1 MTQSAV
7 LVKSQVV
14 MSDSEIKL
22 DVLAVFSHPD
32 DAELSVSGTLL
43 KLKSLGYRTGVLD
56 MTRGEMGTRGTPEI
70 RDAESVEAARIMK
83 LDVRL
88 NLGQPDGHIWLT
100 EEARTAVVRVIRSHQ
115 PNVLL
120 TTHWDDPHP
129 DHANTCRIV
138 REAARLAT
146 MARYDEEG
154 NQKPVHM
161 PALMHSLFS
170 RHVVPSFTVD
180 VSDFV
185 DEKMAAIKAHESQ
198 FFRPDS
204 KEPSTRISEQGFLD
218 QIEYRMRYF
227 GSLIGV
233 IAGEPFYVREAL
245 NVDDPVALLTRSM
258 NIYS

>member
-1 MTQSAV
+1 MT
-7 LVKSQVV
+7 
-14 MSDSEIKL
+14 DTPIDL

-43 KLKSLGYRTGVLD
+43 RLKSLGYRTGVLD
-56 MTRGEMGTRGTPEI
+56 MTRGEMGTRGTPET
-70 RDAESVEAARIMK
+70 RAEESIEAARIMK
-83 LDVRL
+83 VDLRL

-100 EEARTAVVRVIRSHQ
+100 EDARTAVVRVLRSHK
-115 PNVLL
+115 PKIVL

-129 DHANTCRIV
+129 DHANTSRIV

-146 MARYDEEG
+146 MARYDEQG
-154 NQKPVHM
+154 NQKPARM
-161 PALMHSLFS
+161 PEIMHSLFS
-170 RHVVPSFTVD
+170 RRVVPSFIVD

-185 DEKMAAIKAHESQ
+185 EEKMAAIKAHASQ
-198 FFRPDS
+198 FYRPES
-204 KEPSTRISEQGFLD
+204 KEPTTRISEQGFLD

-233 IAGEPFYVREAL
+233 AAGEPFYVREAL
-245 NVDDPVALLTRSM
+245 NVDDPVALLTRPM

>member
-1 MTQSAV
+1 MAD
-7 LVKSQVV
+7 SQI
-14 MSDSEIKL
+14 DL

-43 KLKSLGYRTGVLD
+43 KSKSLGYHTGVLD
-56 MTRGEMGTRGTPEI
+56 MTRGEMGTRGTA
-70 RDAESVEAARIMK
+70 RMRAEEALEAARIMK

-88 NLGQPDGHIWLT
+88 NLEQPDGHIWPT
-100 EEARTAVVRVIRSHQ
+100 EESRTALVRVIRSYK
-115 PNVLL
+115 PKVLL

-129 DHANTCRIV
+129 DHANTSRIV

-154 NQKPVHM
+154 NQQPVKM

-170 RHVVPSFTVD
+170 RNVAPSFIVD

-185 DEKMAAIKAHESQ
+185 SEKMAAIKAHASQ
-198 FFRPDS
+198 FYSPES
-204 KEPSTRISEQGFLD
+204 KQPQTRISEEGFID

-233 IAGEPFYVREAL
+233 SAGEPFYVREAL
-245 NVDDPVALLTRSM
+245 NVDDPVALLTRPM